1 MFEIVEAPID
11 PQAVEA
17 AVRAPACG
25 GIVSFSGV
33 VRESADDGRA
43 VSGLRYEA
51 HAAMA
56 RASFAEIADEIRR
69 TMPEVRLAIVHRIG
83 ELVVGEIA
91 VVVAAAAPHRA
102 DAFAAARYAIDELKE
117 RAPIWKEE
125 RYRDGA
131 RLWIENRCGEMKP

>member
-83 ELVVGEIA
+83 PMPLRQRVSRSTNSKNGRRSGKRSVIA
-91 VVVAAAAPHRA
+91 MERA
-102 DAFAAARYAIDELKE
+102 FGSRIAAAR
-117 RAPIWKEE
+117 
-125 RYRDGA
+125 
-131 RLWIENRCGEMKP
+131 